1 MAHPTLID
9 HESVWEKLLT
19 GWTYTF
25 ALFACVWLVLDV
37 VVDGFQ
43 SWMTMSTAQY
53 VFVAKALLSA
63 LLVVLILIGLNLAMK
78 VRKLKQTKN
87 GQRRQ

>member
-1 MAHPTLID
+1 
-9 HESVWEKLLT
+9 
-19 GWTYTF
+19 
-25 ALFACVWLVLDV
+25 
-37 VVDGFQ
+37 
-43 SWMTMSTAQY
+43 MTMSTAQY